1 MERIIKRSEYDGHI
15 IYKRNCAYCQTEFWS
30 RKING
35 KCCSNSCRNL
45 KRLLELKKDKQN
57 KKHTLFNDLL
67 QLNKWEDIA
76 NY

>member
-45 KRLLELKKDKQN
+45 KRLLELKKDK
-57 KKHTLFNDLL
+57 
-67 QLNKWEDIA
+67 
-76 NY
+76 